1 MLKAILWDVDGTLAE
16 TERDGHR
23 VAFNHAFEAQGLP
36 WRWDERRY
44 GELLRV
50 SGGRER
56 LLHDMAT
63 RSDAPVLA
71 AERLALARALHV
83 RKTALYT
90 MWLRQQRIGLRDG
103 VALLIEQARRDG
115 LRQAIV
121 TTTSRANVEALLDL
135 HFGAAWPRHFEAL
148 ICGEDVRHKKPDPE
162 AYEVVLSTL
171 GLSPV
176 EAVAIEDSPGGVAAA
191 RSAGVAVVVTRSHYF
206 NDAPIDA
213 ATAIGP
219 GLHTRQGWLPTPA
232 PPLDGGGITV
242 DDLRNWCAQ
251 METVSHWP

>member
-23 VAFNHAFEAQGLP
+23 VAFNQAFEALGLP

-56 LLHDMAT
+56 LLHDMAR

-71 AERLALARALHV
+71 DERLALAQALHA
-83 RKTALYT
+83 RKNTLYAA
-90 MWLRQQRIGLRDG
+90 WLRSQRVALREG
-103 VALLIEQARRDG
+103 VAPLIEQARREG

-121 TTTSRANVEALLDL
+121 TTTSRVNAEALLDL
-135 HFGAAWPRHFEAL
+135 QFGAVGSQYFQVL

-162 AYEVVLSTL
+162 AYELALSTL
-171 GLSPV
+171 GLSAV

-191 RSAGVAVVVTRSHYF
+191 RAAGIAVVVTRSHYF
-206 NDAPIDA
+206 SDAPIDA

-219 GLHTRQGWLPTPA
+219 GLHTRDGWLPAPA
-232 PPLDGGGITV
+232 PAADSAGITT
-242 DDLRNWCAQ
+242 DDLRNWCAL
-251 METVSHWP
+251 MDTVSHLP